1 MKEGTNGSARASHK
15 ANECGEERQALVYR
29 LKQSIEEN
37 GHGHIA
43 RPRDEAQ
50 GDSKP
55 AVKEQSGRSRQ
66 EGEQIKGTGH
76 SGLAARRCLSPV
88 FCHWFCH
95 LRAFSRHRPRVSFII
110 TSKKSRSEEHTSE
123 LQSPMYL

>member
-50 GDSKP
+50 GDSKR
-55 AVKEQSGRSRQ
+55 AAKEQSGRSRQ

-76 SGLAARRCLSPV
+76 SGLAPRRCLSPAFRPC
-88 FCHWFCH
+88 FCPP
-95 LRAFSRHRPRVSFII
+95 RACSRRRPRLSFII
-110 TSKKSRSEEHTSE
+110 TT
-123 LQSPMYL
+123 